1 MVDIYAFLERFE
13 DQLVDAFG
21 DNLAFF
27 GLQGSW
33 GRGEAGPESDID
45 LVVLLHRC
53 SYDDLVGYRQLVD
66 SFDESRLLCG
76 FISSVE
82 TLCHWDV
89 ADRVNLILDT
99 RPIVGSLEE
108 LVGPVGM
115 EDVRLALVESLS
127 ALNHALTHSI
137 VHAPDLSWLEGLRKS
152 MRFVVR
158 LVHYYDTGSYVH
170 RFSDLSSLVDDDMQR
185 RILLSEDV
193 DAESLWL
200 WCDRLLRSL

>member
-13 DQLVDAFG
+13 DQLVEAFG

-127 ALNHALTHSI
+127 ALHHALTHSI

-170 RFSDLSSLVDDDMQR
+170 RFSDRSFITR
-185 RILLSEDV
+185 R
-193 DAESLWL
+193 
-200 WCDRLLRSL
+200 R